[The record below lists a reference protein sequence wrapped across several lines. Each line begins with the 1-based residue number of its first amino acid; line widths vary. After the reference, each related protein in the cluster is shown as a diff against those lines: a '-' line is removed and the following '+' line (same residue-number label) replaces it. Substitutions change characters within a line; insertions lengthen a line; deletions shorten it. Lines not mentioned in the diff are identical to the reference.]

1 MAWAVKTPEGEVRLM
16 DLPLEVLDKI
26 EHETDMRWTD
36 ILVAPAASARC
47 ALAVYA
53 AACEQTGAEPEQ
65 LTPAR
70 LVDDE
75 LFFRAED
82 DLPESYQDGIPKAE
96 GEALT
101 SGSSGAPNDTDGPQK

>member
-1 MAWAVKTPEGEVRLM
+1 M
-16 DLPLEVLDKI
+16 LDGI
-26 EHETDMRWTD
+26 ERETEMRWTD

-47 ALAVYA
+47 RSPCTPRRASRPALN
-53 AACEQTGAEPEQ
+53 
-65 LTPAR
+65 LSSITPAR

-96 GEALT
+96 GEAPT